1 MLGPNYDD
9 PVEAELSAAVERAKV
24 EFDEAT
30 PENREERKQRLREAL
45 HAFQRYIDQKLGAQ

>member
-30 PENREERKQRLREAL
+30 PENREELKQRLREAL
-45 HAFQRYIDQKLGAQ
+45 HAFQRYIDRRLGAQ

>member
-30 PENREERKQRLREAL
+30 PENREELKQRLREAL